1 MAFTAL
7 TDNNNDNNSI
17 GQLIF
22 DVPQRNKSV
31 WSADKEEAEL
41 MGEDIRTVGVGR
53 RRVGGG
59 GAGGVVQTGMSTLPR
74 GWSRRS
80 QGAPEECHAA
90 FLSLKESVSLSR
102 SGLPWSDGIPL
113 PAICP
118 SRQSSRA
125 AIVAKSPGFSSVTKC
140 FEASFFFFKALVFA

>member
-41 MGEDIRTVGVGR
+41 MAEDIRTVGVGR
-53 RRVGGG
+53 RRGGG
-59 GAGGVVQTGMSTLPR
+59 GGCRANWHVDASTRLVTPLARCPGGVSLRIP
-74 GWSRRS
+74 SHLRR
-80 QGAPEECHAA
+80 ACPCHAPGCRGQTVFPFPPSVPA
-90 FLSLKESVSLSR
+90 ARGHVPPLS
-102 SGLPWSDGIPL
+102 
-113 PAICP
+113 P
-118 SRQSSRA
+118 SHLGSA
-125 AIVAKSPGFSSVTKC
+125 V
-140 FEASFFFFKALVFA
+140 